1 VTEHEA
7 GAQTEP
13 SGASAYRGKPG
24 PVRFVF
30 APNPLTGSPVVRTLH
45 PIFVIQLVCLP
56 IIALAGVGAFA
67 LQWNPA
73 LVVFPAGLVGLVA
86 SYLIIARNPKPSV
99 TLTIDASSVRLSSGK
114 RSISFP
120 RDELKLSWEAR
131 EWTSP
136 RVSGHNQWTIL
147 TFQHGERWFQVG
159 MEGLLAA
166 PSGRAGQPQHIVP
179 EAVFRQVASELGLSL
194 PEGRLPTPS

>member
-1 VTEHEA
+1 MR
-7 GAQTEP
+7 TEP
-13 SGASAYRGKPG
+13 AEASPYRGQPG
-24 PVRFVF
+24 PVQFVF

-45 PIFVIQLVCLP
+45 PIFVVQLVCLP
-56 IIALAGVGAFA
+56 IIVAAGVGAFA

-73 LVVFPAGLVGLVA
+73 LVVFPAGLAGLFV
-86 SYLIIARNPKPSV
+86 SYLIIARDPKPSV

-114 RSISFP
+114 RSLSFP
-120 RDELKLSWEAR
+120 RDEVKLSWEAR

-136 RVSGHNQWTIL
+136 RGSGHNQWTIL

-179 EAVFRQVASELGLSL
+179 EAVFRQMAGELGISL
-194 PEGRLPTPS
+194 PEGPPRTPS

>member
-1 VTEHEA
+1 VTEREA
-7 GAQTEP
+7 EAQTEP
-13 SGASAYRGKPG
+13 GGASAYRGQPG

-30 APNPLTGSPVVRTLH
+30 TPNPLTGSPVVQTLH
-45 PIFVIQLVCLP
+45 PIFVVQFVCLP
-56 IIALAGVGAFA
+56 IIAVAGVGAFA

-73 LVVFPAGLVGLVA
+73 LVVFPAGLAGLVV
-86 SYLIIARNPKPSV
+86 SYLIIARTPKPSV

-136 RVSGHNQWTIL
+136 RVSGHNRWTIL
-147 TFQHGERWFQVG
+147 SFQHGERWFQVG

-179 EAVFRQVASELGLSL
+179 ETVFRQLASEFGISL
-194 PEGRLPTPS
+194 PEVPPTPS